1 MAVTA
6 VGVNDALAVK
16 LYAKRLD
23 AEVLKSTEIADYM
36 GTDENSLWQI
46 KTETQKDAGD
56 QITYGLRMQL
66 SQPGVQGDNTAE
78 GNEEALS
85 LHSDSV
91 LIDQLR
97 FQVESAG
104 EMTEQRV
111 SWSMRDEMLAG
122 LKDLWVD
129 RMAVCA
135 FNQLCG
141 NVAQTDT
148 RFTGNIATVAPDASH
163 HIWSGGGATTDQG
176 LGSSDI
182 LELKDIDR
190 CLEKAKT
197 LTPAIRPIMIK
208 GKPHYVLF
216 IHPYQEYNLRQSAAA
231 AGSWYDIQK
240 AALQGGDLTGS
251 MLMKGGLG
259 VYNNCIIRVDNRIP
273 LGCRSDTGA
282 AVASTRRAVFCG
294 AQSLAIAFGK
304 KNGPS
309 KFKWVEKKFD
319 YDNRLGVS
327 AGTIFGTKKIRFNS
341 MDFSTIVVSSYAA
354 SH

>member
-16 LYAKRLD
+16 LYAKRLS
-23 AEVLKSTEIADYM
+23 AEVLKSTEIADYI
-36 GTDENSLWQI
+36 GKDDNSLWQL
-46 KTETQKDAGD
+46 KDETSKQAGD

-66 SQPGVQGDNTAE
+66 SQAGVQGDATLE
-78 GNEEALS
+78 GNEEALT
-85 LHSDSV
+85 LYSDSL

-97 FQVESAG
+97 FGVRSAG
-104 EMTEQRV
+104 KMTEQRV
-111 SWSMRDEMLAG
+111 PWSIRDEALSG

-129 RMAVCA
+129 RMATCA
-135 FNQLCG
+135 FNQLAG

-148 RFTGNIATVAPDASH
+148 RFTGNQATVAPDANH
-163 HIWSGGGATTDQG
+163 QIWSGSGATSDQT
-176 LGSSDI
+176 LDASDV
-182 LELKDIDR
+182 LTLADIDR
-190 CLEKAKT
+190 CIERSKT

-240 AALQGGDLTGS
+240 AALQGGDLTSS

-259 VYNNCIIRVDNRIP
+259 VYNNTIIRVDSRVP
-273 LGCRSDTGA
+273 LGCNSSTSV
-282 AVASTRRAVFCG
+282 AVASTRRAIFCG
-294 AQSLAIAFGK
+294 AQSLAISFGRD
-304 KNGPS
+304 NGPA
-309 KFKWVEKKFD
+309 KFTWVEKLFD
-319 YDNRLGVS
+319 FDNQLGVA
-327 AGTIFGTKKIRFNS
+327 AGCIFGTKKVRFNS
-341 MDFSTIVVSSYAA
+341 LDFSTIVVSSYAA